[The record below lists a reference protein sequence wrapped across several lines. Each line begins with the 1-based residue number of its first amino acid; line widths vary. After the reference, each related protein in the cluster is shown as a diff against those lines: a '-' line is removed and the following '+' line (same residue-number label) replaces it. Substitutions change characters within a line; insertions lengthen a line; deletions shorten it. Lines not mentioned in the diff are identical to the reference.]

1 MQAFTQLR
9 GRVAAMDRA
18 DVDTDQIIPKQF
30 LKRIERTG
38 FEDFLFFDWRFAE
51 DGSERPEFE
60 LNQPAARG
68 AAVLLARRNFGCG
81 SSREHAVWALE
92 NYGFRCVIAPS
103 FADIFYNNCF
113 KNGVLPIALPE
124 THVDQLFQNA
134 AQPGYELT
142 IDLEAC
148 EIRDDAGLRL
158 KFEID
163 PFRQHCLL
171 NGLDDIA
178 LTLEHADAIADYEQR
193 HAEQLARK

>member
-1 MQAFTQLR
+1 
-9 GRVAAMDRA
+9 
-18 DVDTDQIIPKQF
+18 
-30 LKRIERTG
+30 
-38 FEDFLFFDWRFAE
+38 
-51 DGSERPEFE
+51 
-60 LNQPAARG
+60 
-68 AAVLLARRNFGCG
+68 
-81 SSREHAVWALE
+81 
-92 NYGFRCVIAPS
+92 
-103 FADIFYNNCF
+103 
-113 KNGVLPIALPE
+113 VLPIALPE